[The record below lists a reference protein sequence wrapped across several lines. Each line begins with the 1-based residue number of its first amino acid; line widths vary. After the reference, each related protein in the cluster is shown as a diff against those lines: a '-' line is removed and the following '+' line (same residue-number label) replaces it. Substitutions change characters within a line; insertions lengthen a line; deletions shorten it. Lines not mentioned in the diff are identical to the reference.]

1 MLSQIADFAAMRVRL
16 TAHFLKV
23 KVMQLNVY
31 QYNQFHLN
39 NKGWLMNTWGKK
51 ILAAIS
57 VLLLIA
63 GCGSESDQDK
73 LTKEL
78 KLVAN
83 YSQNIDKNYNRA
95 MGLMKDVSSGL
106 LTLSDAGSAM
116 ASSADSMDSFIVMLA
131 KASTETSKE
140 FENNKVQDEF
150 AKATENLWKGYKL
163 KYNFVT
169 DVSKALS
176 SQDITQMNSVIKRH
190 DGFGNRSQ
198 VLMFQAMSGYM
209 TAKQELGMETSLDEF
224 K

>member
-1 MLSQIADFAAMRVRL
+1 
-16 TAHFLKV
+16 
-23 KVMQLNVY
+23 
-31 QYNQFHLN
+31 
-39 NKGWLMNTWGKK
+39 MNTWGKK

-95 MGLMKDVSSGL
+95 MGSMKDVSSGL

-150 AKATENLWKGYKL
+150 AKAT
-163 KYNFVT
+163 
-169 DVSKALS
+169 
-176 SQDITQMNSVIKRH
+176 
-190 DGFGNRSQ
+190 
-198 VLMFQAMSGYM
+198 
-209 TAKQELGMETSLDEF
+209 
-224 K
+224 

>member
-1 MLSQIADFAAMRVRL
+1 
-16 TAHFLKV
+16 
-23 KVMQLNVY
+23 
-31 QYNQFHLN
+31 
-39 NKGWLMNTWGKK
+39 MNTWGKK

-169 DVSKALS
+169 DVS
-176 SQDITQMNSVIKRH
+176 R
-190 DGFGNRSQ
+190 RS
-198 VLMFQAMSGYM
+198 LH
-209 TAKQELGMETSLDEF
+209 KILH